1 MWIYL
6 SLPGESIMKLKQ
18 SPIGIG
24 HNIKEL
30 RLKAGYSQSELVRE
44 LQLLGLNISY
54 DMYKKIEQNKYNIRI
69 TELIGLKY
77 ILGVSY
83 EEFFKGLDLDS
94 IH

>member
-6 SLPGESIMKLKQ
+6 SLSGESIMKLKQ
-18 SPIGIG
+18 SPIGIR

-83 EEFFKGLDLDS
+83 EEFFKGLDLNS
-94 IH
+94 IR